1 MDLLT
6 DFSCKLDIDDILR
19 GEGSDPDQIRI
30 RRPGLITSANTALEL
45 GVPFLKPMAVLRTL
59 EICEHIHERIILEE
73 ANTISGTLVC
83 SQLARATRVTA
94 AICSIGPELET
105 FTSQQTNLGLALA
118 LDGLG
123 NAAVGSL
130 GQQVCA
136 RIAERAQ
143 VDGLRTSAPI
153 SPGDEGWPVEL
164 GQRQI
169 FSLLDSSSIGV
180 KLTDGWMM
188 IPQKTISF
196 IVGHGETF
204 EQTDLC
210 SMCSV
215 KESCR
220 YRHAR

>member
-6 DFSCKLDIDDILR
+6 GFSCTLDIDDVLR
-19 GEGSDPDQIRI
+19 GEGANPEQVRI
-30 RRPGLITSANTALEL
+30 RRPGLIASANAALGL
-45 GVPFLKPMAVLRTL
+45 GVPFLKPVAVIRTL
-59 EICEHIHERIILEE
+59 EIRKHIHERIILDD
-73 ANTISGTLVC
+73 ASTISGTLVC
-83 SQLARATRVTA
+83 SQLAGATRITA
-94 AICSIGPELET
+94 AICSIGPELEA
-105 FTSQQTNLGLALA
+105 FTSQQTDLGLALA

-143 VDGLRTSAPI
+143 ADGLRTSAPL
-153 SPGDEGWPVEL
+153 SPGDVDWPVEL

-169 FSLLDSSSIGV
+169 FSLLDGSSIGV

-196 IVGHGETF
+196 IVGHGEAF

-210 SMCSV
+210 SLCSM